1 MHVMTR
7 HLKGQSSLNE
17 GECLNANSVLKGW
30 QINLF
35 ELHPI
40 AIAFGKRQKLI
51 ETFTSRTFTF
61 LFKLPNDC
69 NFLFSHS
76 YRKRRYFFTSEPM
89 VDRQHITVSFLLFKF
104 RFKQQWFTV
113 SFLLF
118 QFRFFLQVY
127 TFCTFTF
134 LFQLQNVCLFTW
146 EPHCIVGADCWVCF
160 FVSLLLF

>member
-1 MHVMTR
+1 M
-7 HLKGQSSLNE
+7 
-17 GECLNANSVLKGW
+17 NANSVLKGW

-89 VDRQHITVSFLLFKF
+89 VDRQHITVSFLLFQF

-134 LFQLQNVCLFTW
+134 LFQLQNVCLPTLLVR
-146 EPHCIVGADCWVCF
+146 IVGYAF
-160 FVSLLLF
+160 SVSLLPF